1 MNNKK
6 GLPKQSA
13 SLYHIVYD
21 NNITPTDS
29 IVRTL
34 MMMCKYSLHNLFF
47 FLSICDKCKA
57 LNRK

>member
-47 FLSICDKCKA
+47 FQVFSTNVKH
-57 LNRK
+57 

>member
-47 FLSICDKCKA
+47 FQVFATNVKH
-57 LNRK
+57 